1 MAIDTVGSRSEL
13 DSESRTVLIVDD
25 EPHLVGM
32 YAAMLEDAYT
42 VQTATSGELALE
54 QLTDE
59 TDIILLDR
67 RMPGLSGDRVLEVIH
82 AEGYDCRVAMV
93 TSIDPDLDIVE
104 MRFDAYV
111 VKPVRQ
117 QDLHELVETLILRTK
132 YSSGIQELYRLASKI
147 VALERQYDEETLA
160 SNEEYQALHRR
171 KERLE
176 AATDEQMDELL
187 EQGDSALV
195 YRDVLGEITTQ

>member
-1 MAIDTVGSRSEL
+1 MAIDTVGSRSGPG
-13 DSESRTVLIVDD
+13 SERGTVLIVDD

-32 YAAMLEDAYT
+32 YAAMLEDDYT

-67 RMPGLSGDRVLEVIH
+67 RMPGLSGDRVLEVIR

-111 VKPVRQ
+111 VKPVRH
-117 QDLHELVETLILRTK
+117 QDLNELVETLILRTK
-132 YSSGIQELYRLASKI
+132 YSSGIQELYRLASKL

-176 AATDEQMDELL
+176 AATDERMDELI
-187 EQGDSALV
+187 ERGDSGLV